1 MNTQEKF
8 DLIARNTEEVLT
20 PEDLKTLLKNKEKLK
35 HYIGFEISGRV
46 HLGTGLMCG
55 QKIADFQKA
64 GVECSCYL
72 ATWHAWINNKLGG
85 DLEII
90 KGIGAKYFKEALKVS
105 IDIMGG
111 DSKKVKFITGDELYH
126 NNDLYWQTMLEV
138 SKHITL
144 KKAIKSI
151 TIMGRKEGESVNFAQ
166 LIYPPMQ
173 VADIFIQELNLVHS
187 GLDQRKAHVVAR
199 EVAKKLTIKPLLNK
213 KKQKISPLAIHHH
226 LILGLQKPSIWP
238 VPKENLQDLWST
250 QKMSKSI
257 PNSAVFLLDTPEEIR
272 KKMKKAFCPEKEIG
286 FNPVLDWTKHLLFVD
301 DKFVLN
307 IERPEKFGGN
317 ASYDSYSK
325 LEKDFAKG
333 KLHPMDL
340 KIAVGEAL
348 VKKLEPAR
356 KHFSKPNLKKIAN
369 EMKNLNVTR

>member
-1 MNTQEKF
+1 MNVQEKF

-20 PEDLKTLLKNKEKLK
+20 PEDLKKFLKNKEKLK

-85 DLEII
+85 DLDLIR
-90 KGIGAKYFKEALKVS
+90 GIGAEYFREALKVS

-126 NNDLYWQTMLEV
+126 NNDLYWQTMLDV

-144 KKAIKSI
+144 NKAMKSI
-151 TIMGRKEGESVNFAQ
+151 TILGRKEGESVNFAQ
-166 LIYPPMQ
+166 LVYPPMQ
-173 VADIFIQELNLVHS
+173 VADIFIQGLNIAHS
-187 GLDQRKAHVVAR
+187 GMDQRKAHVVAR

-213 KKQKISPLAIHHH
+213 EKEKVSPIAVHHH

-238 VPKENLQDLWST
+238 VPKENIQELWST

-257 PNSAVFLLDTPEEIR
+257 PNSAVFLLDSPEEIR
-272 KKMKKAFCPEKEIG
+272 KKMKKAFCPEKETG

-317 ASYDSYSK
+317 VSYDSYQK
-325 LEKDFAKG
+325 LETDYKKG

-340 KIAVGEAL
+340 KTAVGEAL

-356 KHFSKPNLKKIAN
+356 KHFSKPKLKKIV
-369 EMKNLNVTR
+369 EKMKSLTITR